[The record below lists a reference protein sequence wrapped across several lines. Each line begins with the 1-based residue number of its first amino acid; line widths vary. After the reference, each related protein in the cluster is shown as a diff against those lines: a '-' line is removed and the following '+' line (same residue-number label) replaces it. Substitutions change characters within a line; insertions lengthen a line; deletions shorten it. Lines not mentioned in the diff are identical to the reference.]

1 MNDSNQRFTAGV
13 IAAVIVAAL
22 LGRSSAAWSGESGI
36 RLEVDG
42 LDLSKPEVVSQL
54 YARIEKSAGLVCR
67 DSSSPWDGSRMSTWK
82 RCVAAAVDGA
92 VRQAHA
98 PELTAMHQL
107 RKARGAVAS
116 YQGQAARSE

>member
-1 MNDSNQRFTAGV
+1 MNDSNHRLA
-13 IAAVIVAAL
+13 AAVIVAAL

-36 RLEVDG
+36 RLEVEG
-42 LDLSKPEVVSQL
+42 L
-54 YARIEKSAGLVCR
+54 
-67 DSSSPWDGSRMSTWK
+67 SPWDGSRMSTWK
-82 RCVAAAVDGA
+82 RCVAAAIDGA
-92 VRQAHA
+92 VLQAHA